1 METPK
6 TSAKQR
12 RKSQLKRLSVWT
24 LLWVL
29 SEALVIYGHREWWS
43 GKGWLTVLAFSLNL
57 FIGLGMVLTYRNLMN
72 LLDEL
77 QRKIQLESMGLTLG
91 LTLVAGVGF
100 SVLDITE
107 LIPLEAKMGY
117 LILFM
122 GLCYMA
128 CMWINTRRYS

>member
-1 METPK
+1 METLKIPLK
-6 TSAKQR
+6 TR
-12 RKSQLKRLSVWT
+12 RKNQLKRLAIWT

-29 SEALVIYGHREWWS
+29 SEALVIYGHRELWA
-43 GKGWLTVLAFSLNL
+43 GIVWLTAGAFAVNL

-91 LTLVAGVGF
+91 LTLVAGVGL
-100 SVLDITE
+100 SVLGITN
-107 LIPLEAKMGY
+107 LIPWKANIGY

-122 GLCYMA
+122 GLCYIT
-128 CMWINTRRYS
+128 CIWINTRRYC